1 MFGIILGYLRSGFL
15 EEMSNNNLMKL
26 QVETEYFQIS
36 SLQEIIKQRLSVE
49 DDTKSNSKDEV
60 SVIYM
65 GQTFKCKSHALQY
78 CRKELIDQNGDFN
91 ARDISDRICP
101 RQRNECRCP
110 VAHVPTLEDLMRR
123 VLRRLEDNRVGDV
136 MHPKGTELFEDSFAA
151 RCMGLLPDYPN
162 PKWFY

>member
-60 SVIYM
+60 NVI
-65 GQTFKCKSHALQY
+65 
-78 CRKELIDQNGDFN
+78 
-91 ARDISDRICP
+91 
-101 RQRNECRCP
+101 
-110 VAHVPTLEDLMRR
+110 V
-123 VLRRLEDNRVGDV
+123 
-136 MHPKGTELFEDSFAA
+136 
-151 RCMGLLPDYPN
+151 
-162 PKWFY
+162 KWNNIQV